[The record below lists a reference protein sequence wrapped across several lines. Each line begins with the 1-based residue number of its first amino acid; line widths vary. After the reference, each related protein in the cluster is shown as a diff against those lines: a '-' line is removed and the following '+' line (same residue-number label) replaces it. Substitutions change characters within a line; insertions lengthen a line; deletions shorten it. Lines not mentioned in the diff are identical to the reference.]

1 MEYEEIKIAISTF
14 MGGEQGQTQYVQG
27 SVGTPHTLQ

>member
-14 MGGEQGQTQYVQG
+14 MGGEQGQTQYLEVIQCG
-27 SVGTPHTLQ
+27 A